1 MILSIPSVQTSI
13 AKKVTSKIN
22 TEFNTNINVE
32 SIDLKING
40 DVRLRN
46 VLIKDHKK
54 DTLIYSSS
62 LKTSI
67 LNFKN
72 LFNEK
77 LRFGAIDINGLY
89 FNMITYE
96 EDTQSNLDV
105 FVESFN
111 SDNPKQDNSSF
122 SLTSSELHIE
132 KSRFHLKDYNKQNS
146 DVLIFDNLNLNAT
159 NFIIIDS
166 DISSRLNHISFV
178 DPRGFRLKA
187 FKTNFTYSSDQMS
200 FNDLFVET
208 KSSILQG
215 DLYFKYKDN
224 KLSNFSNNVNI
235 EAHIRSSSIKLNEV
249 NLLYN
254 EFGSTEKVNLAFRL
268 NGTLNDF
275 IISGLSM
282 SSSVNTKIDGDLN
295 LKNLFNDDE
304 FSLSGKFKRLTTNY
318 MGLSRLM
325 PNILGRSLPNLL
337 SKLGDF
343 NLRGDAKITKN
354 SLEVIAITDTQLGSI
369 QSNILMNHLNDELE
383 TTYKGDVSIENFNL
397 GELAENPI
405 FDKATMDLTLDGKG
419 FSLKTIQT
427 KIKGEIDLLGFN
439 NYNYK
444 SISLNGELGN
454 NIFNGQIDVNDD
466 NIEMSFVGLAD
477 FSDRKK
483 YLILRQLLLIL
494 I

>member
-72 LFNEK
+72 LFNEQ

-96 EDTQSNLDV
+96 EETLSNLDV

-111 SDNPKQDNSSF
+111 SDNPKQDSSSF

-178 DPRGFRLKA
+178 DPRGVRLKA

-215 DLYFKYKDN
+215 DLYFNYKDH
-224 KLSNFSNNVNI
+224 KLSNFSDNVNI
-235 EAHIRSSSIKLNEV
+235 EAHVRSSSIKLNEV

-295 LKNLFNDDE
+295 LKIYLMIMNLVFLE
-304 FSLSGKFKRLTTNY
+304 
-318 MGLSRLM
+318 
-325 PNILGRSLPNLL
+325 
-337 SKLGDF
+337 
-343 NLRGDAKITKN
+343 NLRG
-354 SLEVIAITDTQLGSI
+354 LLQ
-369 QSNILMNHLNDELE
+369 
-383 TTYKGDVSIENFNL
+383 
-397 GELAENPI
+397 
-405 FDKATMDLTLDGKG
+405 
-419 FSLKTIQT
+419 TIW
-427 KIKGEIDLLGFN
+427 
-439 NYNYK
+439 
-444 SISLNGELGN
+444 
-454 NIFNGQIDVNDD
+454 V
-466 NIEMSFVGLAD
+466 
-477 FSDRKK
+477 
-483 YLILRQLLLIL
+483 
-494 I
+494 